1 MNRLVLSTNGF
12 VDECN
17 KLNIVSFMVIMTFTM
32 KSSISDLKS
41 MPEGPRRIAAIANW
55 FQGLYPSPER
65 APVLVGGAAVEIYT
79 GGAYSTGDLD
89 FVGRITPEVEDRL
102 REAGF
107 RPRARH
113 WVHEE
118 GGIFIELPGSML
130 GAGERVAE
138 VKVDEW
144 KVRLVSPEDAL
155 VDRRAAW
162 KHWSSGIDGA
172 SAFRLWRAQED
183 DLEMDRLRKRAT
195 AEHVLDSLEELRA
208 FDRRIGDREPTE
220 GEVAEWARRER

>member
-1 MNRLVLSTNGF
+1 
-12 VDECN
+12 
-17 KLNIVSFMVIMTFTM
+17 M

-55 FQGLYPSPER
+55 FQGLYPSPDE

-89 FVGRITPEVEDRL
+89 FVGRVTPEVQDRL

-107 RPRARH
+107 QRRGRH

-118 GGIFIELPGSML
+118 GGIFIELPGSRL
-130 GAGERVAE
+130 ESGERVAQ
-138 VKVDEW
+138 VKVEEW
-144 KVRLVSPEDAL
+144 TVRLVSPEDAL
-155 VDRRAAW
+155 VDRLAAW

-172 SAFRLWRAQED
+172 SAFRLWRAQQD
-183 DLEMDRLRKRAT
+183 DLEMDRLRERAAT
-195 AEHVLDSLEELRA
+195 EHVLDSFEELRA
-208 FDRRIGDREPTE
+208 FDRRIGDRQPTE
-220 GEVAEWARRER
+220 EEVVEWARRE